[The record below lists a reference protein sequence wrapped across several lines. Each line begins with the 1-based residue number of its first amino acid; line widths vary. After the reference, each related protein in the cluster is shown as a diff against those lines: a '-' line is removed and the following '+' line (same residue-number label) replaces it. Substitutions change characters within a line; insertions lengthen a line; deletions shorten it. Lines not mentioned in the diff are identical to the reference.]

1 MRPLLVLFAI
11 ALAMGAATAGSLT
24 PQIGGGISQF
34 DGGIAS
40 QGSTVTPGSCSGVI
54 NAGSGCPLPM
64 LGM

>member
-11 ALAMGAATAGSLT
+11 ALAIGAATAGSLT

-34 DGGIAS
+34 DGGIAR
-40 QGSTVTPGSCSGVI
+40 QASTVTSSCSGVI